1 MKNKI
6 MGKIANIIA
15 IITPYFVR
23 AITSFLKYG
32 FIACIL
38 LLAFDLYGYV
48 SVRTCCW
55 LIIISGIVVELI
67 KIVIGALIKRFKSK
81 EEEEDD
87 ESIR

>member
-6 MGKIANIIA
+6 MGKIANIIV
-15 IITPYFVR
+15 ILTPYFVR

-38 LLAFDLYGYV
+38 MLIFNLCGRI

-67 KIVIGALIKRFKSK
+67 KIIIGSLIKRFKS
-81 EEEEDD
+81 EEEDD

>member
-6 MGKIANIIA
+6 MGKIANIIV
-15 IITPYFVR
+15 ILTPYFVR

-38 LLAFDLYGYV
+38 LLIFDLCGCI

-55 LIIISGIVVELI
+55 LIIISGIIIELT
-67 KIVIGALIKRFKSK
+67 KIVINTLIKKFKS
-81 EEEEDD
+81 EEEEND

>member
-6 MGKIANIIA
+6 MGKIANIIV
-15 IITPYFVR
+15 ILTPYFVR

-38 LLAFDLYGYV
+38 MLVIDLCGHV
-48 SVRTCCW
+48 SVRACCW
-55 LIIISGIVVELI
+55 IIIISGIVVELI
-67 KIVIGALIKRFKSK
+67 KIVIGYLIDKFKSK
-81 EEEEDD
+81 EEEND

>member
-1 MKNKI
+1 MKDKI
-6 MGKIANIIA
+6 RSKIANLFA
-15 IITPYFVR
+15 VITPYFVR

-38 LLAFDLYGYV
+38 LLIFDLCGCI

-55 LIIISGIVVELI
+55 LIIISGIIIELT
-67 KIVIGALIKRFKSK
+67 KIVINTLIKKIKS

>member
-6 MGKIANIIA
+6 MGKIANIIV
-15 IITPYFVR
+15 ILTPYFVR

-38 LLAFDLYGYV
+38 LLVIDLGGHV

-55 LIIISGIVVELI
+55 IIIISGIVIELI
-67 KIVIGALIKRFKSK
+67 KIIIGSLIKKFKS